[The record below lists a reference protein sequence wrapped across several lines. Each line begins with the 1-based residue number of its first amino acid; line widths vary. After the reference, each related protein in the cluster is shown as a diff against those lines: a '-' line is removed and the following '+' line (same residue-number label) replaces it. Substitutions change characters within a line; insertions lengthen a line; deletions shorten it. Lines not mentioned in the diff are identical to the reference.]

1 MSLQVS
7 TNNVDINNITVN
19 DIIENNNPLI
29 EQCVNILVDDEN
41 FINECKNDIMT
52 ILKDNKITSNDI
64 PYIIKIVILT
74 FNKSKII
81 EVDDNDL
88 NLFIKILLVQLFKK
102 LKLDNDLDKILTP
115 EINNMIDIC
124 VDLLRVKLITASN
137 STFKSLKKMFSKC
150 IKSDC
155 CKSKCCK

>member
-7 TNNVDINNITVN
+7 TNNVDINNITIN

-102 LKLDNDLDKILTP
+102 LKLDNDLEKILTP

-124 VDLLRVKLITASN
+124 VDLLRVKLITTSN

>member
-7 TNNVDINNITVN
+7 TNDINVNDITVN
-19 DIIENNNPLI
+19 DIIENNTPLI
-29 EQCVNILVDDEN
+29 EQCVNILVDDES
-41 FINECKNDIMT
+41 FINECKNDITT

-64 PYIIKIVILT
+64 PYIIKIVVLT
-74 FNKSKII
+74 FNKSKMID
-81 EVDDNDL
+81 VDDNDL

-102 LKLDNDLDKILTP
+102 LKLNNDLDKILTP
-115 EINNMIDIC
+115 EINDMIDIC

-137 STFKSLKKMFSKC
+137 STFKSLKKIFSNC